1 MTTSYK
7 EEKKVMKKLWKIP
20 NQTKC
25 PICRTVFNT
34 PSATMT
40 GNNTSLVYVD
50 GEKGTYEVDCP
61 QCGEFITVPLDVW
74 G

>member
-1 MTTSYK
+1 MTLYK
-7 EEKKVMKKLWKIP
+7 EEKEIMAKLWKIP

-25 PICRTVFNT
+25 PKCGKVFDT
-34 PSATMT
+34 PPTITT
-40 GNNTSLVYVD
+40 GNKTSLVYVN

-61 QCGEFITVPLDVW
+61 QCGEFITAPLDVW